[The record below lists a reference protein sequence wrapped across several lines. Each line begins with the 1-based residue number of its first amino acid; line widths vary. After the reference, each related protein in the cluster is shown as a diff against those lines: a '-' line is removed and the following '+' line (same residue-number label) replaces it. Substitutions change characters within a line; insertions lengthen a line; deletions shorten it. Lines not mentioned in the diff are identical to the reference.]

1 MWARGRGEEDAV
13 AVGEHVGHFF
23 IICSVDFVFPG
34 GRFAVQVVVDDAH
47 TEGGAGFLCDDE
59 ADEAEADDAE
69 GVAGG
74 VVRDEGDG
82 GVGFAEEGG
91 GAGARG
97 EGGVGGVGEDGDEVV
112 EGGVA
117 DGFGGGV
124 GAVGVDDACS
134 GERRRQRSEW

>member
-1 MWARGRGEEDAV
+1 MR
-13 AVGEHVGHFF
+13 EHVCHFL
-23 IICSVDFVFPG
+23 IVDGVDFVFPG
-34 GRFAVQVVVDDAH
+34 EGFAVQVVVNDAH
-47 TEGGAGFLCDDE
+47 AKGGAGFLCDDE

-82 GVGFAEEGG
+82 GVGFVEEGAR
-91 GAGARG
+91 AGARG